1 MVRPIQLVRAWLIRR
16 SPKARYRKPGG
27 YILATVIGL
36 SLILAVGITSVSIR
50 AAAERA
56 GSLQTTTINLS
67 QSAAEIWDRALVCRS
82 QQRTLSVISKQK
94 I

>member
-1 MVRPIQLVRAWLIRR
+1 M
-16 SPKARYRKPGG
+16 
-27 YILATVIGL
+27 ATVIGL

-67 QSAAEIWDRALVCRS
+67 QSAAEIGIERLYAVLNNGPYQSLASKRFDRDS
-82 QQRTLSVISKQK
+82 DTTTWTTEISN
-94 I
+94 IN